1 MPGTKVFVNW
11 SMAFE
16 ESIITSSNITTFD
29 CIQLYTPPHT
39 HTTFCILKKHKNMVT
54 VTVSDIRSRFYS
66 FSFLTLYRPPSSS
79 QRKSPLIFLFP
90 FSQPPCSIILP
101 LQSSS
106 YFLPHSSS
114 FLDDLVSVLSPDCI
128 LTSKDSELGFTD
140 KRVLVTF
147 VKHISKAY
155 TS

>member
-1 MPGTKVFVNW
+1 MTVY
-11 SMAFE
+11 SY
-16 ESIITSSNITTFD
+16 TSPPTHYI
-29 CIQLYTPPHT
+29 LY
-39 HTTFCILKKHKNMVT
+39 FKERKHKNMVI

-79 QRKSPLIFLFP
+79 QRKSPLIFPFP

-114 FLDDLVSVLSPDCI
+114 FLDDLVSVLSPDCL